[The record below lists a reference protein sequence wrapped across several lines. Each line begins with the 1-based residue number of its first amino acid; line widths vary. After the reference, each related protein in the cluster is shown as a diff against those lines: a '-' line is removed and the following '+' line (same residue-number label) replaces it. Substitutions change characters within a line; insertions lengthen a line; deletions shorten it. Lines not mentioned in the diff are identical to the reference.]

1 VLLDEINFYF
11 CLPKITPD
19 LHESQTEIHQTF
31 QQRIVKA
38 TDTLHFHIPQ
48 KQKYFPFEVIFQF
61 SKFAIPQQSTV
72 LFTF

>member
-1 VLLDEINFYF
+1 LLGEVNFHF

-19 LHESQTEIHQTF
+19 LYESQTEIHQNF

-38 TDTLHFHIPQ
+38 TDTLHFHIPR

-61 SKFAIPQQSTV
+61 SKFATLQHITV
-72 LFTF
+72 LFTH